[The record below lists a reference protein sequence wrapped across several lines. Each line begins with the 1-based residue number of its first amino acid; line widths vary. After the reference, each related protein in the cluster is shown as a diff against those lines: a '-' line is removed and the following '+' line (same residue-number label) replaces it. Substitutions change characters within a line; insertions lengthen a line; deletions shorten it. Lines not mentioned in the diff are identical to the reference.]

1 MVLAADS
8 AGGIVDDTGRV
19 SRRDASHGA
28 AEECIL
34 TPSQIPH
41 TAGPLRQ
48 RASAQDQP
56 IGADSLRCRAPHGR
70 LLIHSAAL
78 LRVSQ

>member
-1 MVLAADS
+1 MVLAAYS
-8 AGGIVDDTGRV
+8 AGGIVDDIGRV
-19 SRRDASHGA
+19 SSRDASHGA
-28 AEECIL
+28 SEECML
-34 TPSQIPH
+34 TASQIPH
-41 TAGPLRQ
+41 TARSLRK

-56 IGADSLRCRAPHGR
+56 IGTDSLRGRAPHGR